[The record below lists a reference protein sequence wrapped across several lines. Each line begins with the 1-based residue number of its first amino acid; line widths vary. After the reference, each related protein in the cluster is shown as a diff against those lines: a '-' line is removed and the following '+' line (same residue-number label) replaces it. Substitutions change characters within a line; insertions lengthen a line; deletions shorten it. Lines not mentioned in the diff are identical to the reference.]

1 MKKQIQQD
9 YIQNLRLQLNGYK
22 MEEEIYTSKIEIKH
36 EWTPC
41 FFSASWMIRIFVN
54 DKIFLESEG
63 KDEQW
68 KQEEIENWVKNALL
82 ENWSILTQ
90 KDVNVYKEYEKW
102 FGNLF

>member
-1 MKKQIQQD
+1 
-9 YIQNLRLQLNGYK
+9 
-22 MEEEIYTSKIEIKH
+22 MEEEKVYTSKIEIKH

-54 DKIFLESEG
+54 DKIFLESHG
-63 KDEQW
+63 KETEW
-68 KQEEIENWVKNALL
+68 TKEEIAAWVKDALL